1 MEWSFVVALVA
12 LAIGAIAQRT
22 VGMGF
27 GLVVTPVMVL
37 AVGPLEAVLVVNV
50 FGIVACAM
58 IIGRVWRDID
68 WRGLAW
74 LVLPAIACTIP
85 GILLARAA
93 DGDVLKIAVGVL
105 ALVGVAVSA
114 GFTRTERSFDGPGLR
129 VPTGALVGLLNS
141 SVGLGAPVIGM
152 FSILSRW
159 EHRVFAAT
167 MQPFWILLSLSTVI
181 ARELLAPGGGPA
193 WQWWMWL
200 VAVAPVLLGVVAGDR
215 IAARIDQRLARRAVI
230 AFSLLSGVAVL
241 VTGVIGLVAA

>member
-1 MEWSFVVALVA
+1 MDLAFLVA
-12 LAIGAIAQRT
+12 LLALGVGAIAQRT

-27 GLVVTPVMVL
+27 GLVVTPTMVL

-74 LVLPAIACTIP
+74 LVLPAIALTIP
-85 GILLARAA
+85 GILLARASDA
-93 DGDVLKIAVGVL
+93 DVLKIAVGVL

-114 GFTRTERSFDGPGLR
+114 GFTRTEHALDGPPLR
-129 VPTGALVGLLNS
+129 IGAGALVGALNA

-152 FSILSRW
+152 FAILSRW

-167 MQPFWILLSLSTVI
+167 MQPFWILLSLSTVV
-181 ARELLAPGGGPA
+181 ARQTIAPGGAPP
-193 WQWWMWL
+193 WEWWMWL
-200 VAVAPVLLGVVAGDR
+200 VAVAPILVGVLAGER
-215 IAARIDQRLARRAVI
+215 LAARIDQAVARRAVI
-230 AFSLLSGVAVL
+230 VFSLLSGVAVL
-241 VTGVIGLVAA
+241 VTGIVGLVG

>member
-1 MEWSFVVALVA
+1 MDWSFVVALVA
-12 LAIGAIAQRT
+12 LAVGAIAQRT

-27 GLVVTPVMVL
+27 GLVVTPTMVL

-50 FGIVACAM
+50 FGVVACAM

-74 LVLPAIACTIP
+74 LVVPAIALTIP

-93 DGDVLKIAVGVL
+93 DADVLKIAVGVL

-114 GFTRTERSFDGPGLR
+114 GFTRSERSFDGPGLR
-129 VPTGALVGLLNS
+129 VPTGALVGVLNS

-152 FSILSRW
+152 FAILSRW

-167 MQPFWILLSLSTVI
+167 MQPFWILLSLSTVVS
-181 ARELLAPGGGPA
+181 RQLVAPGGAPP

-200 VAVAPVLLGVVAGDR
+200 LAVAPILVGVVAGDR
-215 IAARIDQRLARRAVI
+215 IAARIDQAVARRAVI
-230 AFSLLSGVAVL
+230 VFSLLSGIAVL
-241 VTGVIGLVAA
+241 VTGIVGLATA